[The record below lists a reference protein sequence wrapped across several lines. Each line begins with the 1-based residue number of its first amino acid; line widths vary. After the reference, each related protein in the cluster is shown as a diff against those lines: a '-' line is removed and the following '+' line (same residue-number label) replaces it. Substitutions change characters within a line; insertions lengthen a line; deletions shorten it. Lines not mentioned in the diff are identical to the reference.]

1 MDHCHSG
8 LFCDSRAYNVSN
20 VQLIQLNDGSCEVI
34 QLFVFV
40 FRRNEATSRHK
51 VSSDDET
58 TLEQSVIRCWMSVQ
72 QSNSSRPFNGLN
84 LLSMKGRFIK
94 KNVFCSINCWTVFFL
109 VRVYFFTCPMWWM
122 CDCGVLVHAWLHST
136 TAHYTWFDM
145 SCQPIV
151 VE

>member
-1 MDHCHSG
+1 MGHCHSG

-58 TLEQSVIRCWMSVQ
+58 NVEQSVIRCWMSVQ

-84 LLSMKGRFIK
+84 MLSMKGRFIK
-94 KNVFCSINCWTVFFL
+94 KKSILFNKLLDSLF
-109 VRVYFFTCPMWWM
+109 P
-122 CDCGVLVHAWLHST
+122 
-136 TAHYTWFDM
+136 
-145 SCQPIV
+145 CQGILLYLSHV
-151 VE
+151 MDV